1 MILWCSVMHI
11 TDVSHTWGRSSS
23 GSRLCYA
30 STSTSENV
38 RSYWLVGWI
47 IGALPTTSWSTF
59 GCFKQRSARVES
71 SDWEGWEAVSRLAK
85 EVLVQMRYFVLI
97 KGTLS
102 SIPTYFM
109 LLCQTPIIITERWKD
124 FSGTSYGM
132 RQTKQGSFIS
142 SSTCN
147 DSEEMG
153 GLRVKNQRVFNKAL
167 LGKWI
172 WRFRIEE
179 NALWRG

>member
-109 LLCQTPIIITERWKD
+109 LLRQTPS
-124 FSGTSYGM
+124 FSYWNVGKTSVDLPTGCN
-132 RQTKQGSFIS
+132 RRNKEVSFHLVNWNVVTTLKKWEDLEWRIKGSSIK
-142 SSTCN
+142 
-147 DSEEMG
+147 
-153 GLRVKNQRVFNKAL
+153 LY
-167 LGKWI
+167 
-172 WRFRIEE
+172 
-179 NALWRG
+179 

>member
-1 MILWCSVMHI
+1 MHYLQPPGLPL
-11 TDVSHTWGRSSS
+11 D
-23 GSRLCYA
+23 A
-30 STSTSENV
+30 SN
-38 RSYWLVGWI
+38 RDLLVWNPVI
-47 IGALPTTSWSTF
+47 E
-59 GCFKQRSARVES
+59 RVEK
-71 SDWEGWEAVSRLAK
+71 WLEGWQK
-85 EVLVQMRYFVLI
+85 RYFVLI